1 MNAYTAI
8 KRCRVGGGSTLI
20 NVLDLGE
27 QALTGLFPKTP
38 DEAITRGPL
47 RLVWCPDSGLLQ
59 LAHSYD
65 LGEMYGKDYGYRSG
79 LNQSMVRHLSRL
91 GSWSG

>member
-8 KRCRVGGGSTLI
+8 KRCRVGGGCTLI

-27 QALTGLFPKTP
+27 QALTGLFPKKP

-47 RLVWCPDSGLLQ
+47 
-59 LAHSYD
+59 
-65 LGEMYGKDYGYRSG
+65 
-79 LNQSMVRHLSRL
+79 
-91 GSWSG
+91 